1 MNSLTLKEKGFSES
15 VPLKNLPFSSLPLN
29 KGTVLILVDRLPTGK
44 TDSDILYIGKTKKP
58 NKRIFGGYL
67 AGYGGK
73 ITRKIN
79 AMLIDDG
86 YMEKVGV
93 SWMLTEDPKSAQ
105 EELLESFK
113 KEHGKYP
120 AWNSPAK
127 KTAKIPK
134 KAASP
139 EKKVAKAKR
148 SPKTA
153 KPKTAKPI
161 KATVE
166 TQKTP

>member
-1 MNSLTLKEKGFSES
+1 MNSSTLKEKGFSES
-15 VPLKNLPFSSLPLN
+15 VTLKNLPFSSLPLN
-29 KGTVLILVDRLPTGK
+29 KSTVLILVDSLLTGK
-44 TDSDILYIGKTKKP
+44 PDSDILYIGKTKKP

-67 AGYGGK
+67 SGYGGK

-79 AMLIDDG
+79 TMLLDDG
-86 YMEKVGV
+86 YIEKVEI
-93 SWMLTEDPKSAQ
+93 SWMLTEDPKAAQ

-120 AWNSPAK
+120 AWNNPAK
-127 KTAKIPK
+127 KPAKSLK
-134 KAASP
+134 LAAP
-139 EKKVAKAKR
+139 PAKKVVKAKR

-153 KPKTAKPI
+153 KPT

>member
-15 VPLKNLPFSSLPLN
+15 VSLKNLPFSSLPLN
-29 KGTVLILVDRLPTGK
+29 KSTVLILVDSLPTGK
-44 TDSDILYIGKTKKP
+44 TDSDILYIGKTKKL

-79 AMLIDDG
+79 AMLLDDG

-93 SWMLTEDPKSAQ
+93 SWMLTEDPKAAQ

-127 KTAKIPK
+127 KTAKSPK

-153 KPKTAKPI
+153 KPKTAKPA

>member
-15 VPLKNLPFSSLPLN
+15 VSLKNLPFSSLPLN
-29 KGTVLILVDRLPTGK
+29 KGTVLILADCTLTGK
-44 TDSDILYIGKTKKP
+44 PVSDILYIGKTKKP

-79 AMLIDDG
+79 AMLLDDG
-86 YMEKVGV
+86 YMEKVEV
-93 SWMLTEDPKSAQ
+93 SWMLTEDPKAAQ

-120 AWNSPAK
+120 AWNNPAK
-127 KTAKIPK
+127 KPAKKRAKNPE

-139 EKKVAKAKR
+139 AKKVAKAKR

-153 KPKTAKPI
+153 KPT